1 MIGGHQ
7 VPSERLSHRAALAEI
22 ATQRRNT
29 MSYTKPSIIAN
40 HAALSV
46 VKSDKGDLVFE
57 SNQIQLT
64 SGAAYQSAE

>member
-1 MIGGHQ
+1 MIGGLQ
-7 VPSERLSHRAALAEI
+7 VPPVQLVGWAALTEI
-22 ATQRRNT
+22 STPRRNT
-29 MSYTKPSIIAN
+29 MRYTKPSIIAT

-46 VKSDKGDLVFE
+46 VKSEKGDLVFE

>member
-1 MIGGHQ
+1 
-7 VPSERLSHRAALAEI
+7 
-22 ATQRRNT
+22 
-29 MSYTKPSIIAN
+29 MSYTKPSIIAT

-64 SGAAYQSAE
+64 SGAAYKSAE

>member
-7 VPSERLSHRAALAEI
+7 VPSERLSYRAALAEI

-29 MSYTKPSIIAN
+29 MSYTKPSIIAT